1 MGYFGHNEDDY
12 GGHDDAARLRWERE
26 RLNKEAAVEAAHGTL
41 ARECEALFRAEMAS
55 HGFSVAQF
63 CFPRVLPYAF
73 AWGSTPRTTRLTKD
87 KSVVCGEPQA
97 HMLINVTKD
106 RIHDNGW
113 QIRAAWCSWSEKETG
128 LYLQGKKN
136 TMSSVYGENGKQ
148 AILQA
153 WRAVKALL
161 EQRAKEAN
169 NG

>member
-1 MGYFGHNEDDY
+1 
-12 GGHDDAARLRWERE
+12 
-26 RLNKEAAVEAAHGTL
+26 
-41 ARECEALFRAEMAS
+41 
-55 HGFSVAQF
+55 
-63 CFPRVLPYAF
+63 
-73 AWGSTPRTTRLTKD
+73 
-87 KSVVCGEPQA
+87 
-97 HMLINVTKD
+97 MLINVTKD